1 MNYEQQ
7 GARTGGSLIVQVTT
21 AGGAFPVQGAAV
33 TVRATGEGGMPFL
46 QTVYTDGSGRTPIL
60 ELDTPP
66 ASSSLS
72 PGIRNPYAT
81 YDIRVE
87 REGFFVHENRNAP
100 VFSGIYSIQNVDL
113 IPLSPYGGDRPPA
126 GSTDFSSEQSLNGG
140 T

>member
-1 MNYEQQ
+1 MSKGIEY
-7 GARTGGSLIVQVTT
+7 
-21 AGGAFPVQGAAV
+21 
-33 TVRATGEGGMPFL
+33 TVDFFDTSPDKYD
-46 QTVYTDGSGRTPIL
+46 TVVFHFQMKNTENVDIS
-60 ELDTPP
+60 
-66 ASSSLS
+66 ASLS